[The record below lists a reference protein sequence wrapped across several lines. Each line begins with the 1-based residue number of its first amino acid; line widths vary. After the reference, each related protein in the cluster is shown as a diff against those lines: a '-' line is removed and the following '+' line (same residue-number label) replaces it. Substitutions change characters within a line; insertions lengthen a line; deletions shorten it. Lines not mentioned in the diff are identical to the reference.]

1 MTSRTQIPFSDLAS
15 LPTYS
20 SVSTKRL
27 RSLYADISRQKSSNP
42 SSFQSIVTWWH
53 TTLQAI
59 LAKGWQPRSTDKLIL
74 HAEPTILPEALR
86 YEGTG
91 KPLGLGTVI
100 TELATAKHILPL
112 TQFMNSAQSIYEP
125 GWLPYR
131 IASYV
136 IGKPLWWALSQA
148 GVVSS
153 GDDESD
159 SVRWKKVKGDYVVL
173 ALLEQAADAVTA
185 RQTDAGVNLADA
197 LYDFASFRSTFAEH
211 ALPDVTLSDADL
223 RVLLKF
229 LQRDRKVL
237 VSDKEVIKFVAD
249 ATDVPEVT
257 AVDHGILELKT
268 ALGNLNAQV
277 ESLQRKIETCTAK
290 AQAAVK
296 NKQQE
301 IAKTYLRSRKQL
313 NEFLTQRL
321 GALETLQST
330 LQRVEAAADN
340 IQIMKTYESSTT
352 TLRSLL
358 NDPALQRES
367 VDKTLEALADANA
380 DAKEIEDVVRVGGQV
395 AGEAAGYEID
405 EDELAD
411 ELERLALEER
421 EKDELAKLEKE
432 QKEKAHAVPERPAVP
447 KAAEDEPAKE
457 KGRVPVTE

>member
-1 MTSRTQIPFSDLAS
+1 MTSRVQIPFSDLAS

-20 SVSTKRL
+20 SASTKRL
-27 RSLYADISRQKSSNP
+27 RSLYADISRQKKSNP
-42 SSFQSIVTWWH
+42 SSYQSIVTWWH

-74 HAEPTILPEALR
+74 HADPAVLPEALR

-100 TELATAKHILPL
+100 TELAAARHILPF
-112 TQFMNSAQSIYEP
+112 TQFVNSTQSVYEP

-153 GDDESD
+153 GEDESD
-159 SVRWKKVKGDYVVL
+159 TVRWKKAKGDYVVL

-185 RQTDAGVNLADA
+185 RQADAGVNLADA
-197 LYDFASFRSTFAEH
+197 LYDFASFRAAFAEH

-223 RVLLKF
+223 RVLVKF

-237 VSDKEVIKFVAD
+237 VSDKEVLKFVD
-249 ATDVPEVT
+249 EATGAPEVT
-257 AVDHGILELKT
+257 GVDHGILELKT
-268 ALGNLNAQV
+268 ALGNLQAQV
-277 ESLQRKIETCTAK
+277 EGLQRKIEACTAK

-296 NKQQE
+296 NKQQD

-313 NEFLTQRL
+313 TEFLTQRL

-340 IQIMKTYESSTT
+340 IQIMKTYQSSTA
-352 TLRSLL
+352 TLRTLL

-367 VDKTLEALADANA
+367 VDKTLEALADAHA
-380 DAKEIEDVVRVGGQV
+380 DAKEIEDVVTVGGKV

-411 ELERLALEER
+411 ELEKLALEER
-421 EKDELAKLEKE
+421 EKDEMARLEKD
-432 QKEKAHAVPERPAVP
+432 QKDR
-447 KAAEDEPAKE
+447 EPADTEPPSPASEDKAQLRKDQE
-457 KGRVPVTE
+457 RVLVAE